1 LRFLFLL
8 SLALPSVAVALLEG
22 AVLAVAQVS
31 VVALALDHALVA
43 LVVVDHIQAVLALV
57 VDVVASAAVPL
68 LMRLIEAVLVAE
80 LVALDHHE
88 HILQTV

>member
-1 LRFLFLL
+1 M
-8 SLALPSVAVALLEG
+8 AVALLEAVVPASAG